1 MDTASIL
8 IVEDESIIA
17 MDIKSILEMKG
28 FNVIGIAYSGKE
40 SIELAEQYTPDIV
53 LMDIILEGEIDGIS
67 AAEEIK
73 SRYDIPIIYLTA
85 HSDEKTLNRAKAT
98 EPYGYILK
106 PVNENEMYSTL
117 VTALYKHELEMKLK
131 ESEIRYR
138 TLFQNAKNG
147 VAIFQA
153 INGGE
158 DFVFVDLNKAGE
170 IIDLIKREEII
181 GKSILEVFPGIR
193 EFGLFQTIQDVWRT
207 GNPRNHPPSRYADDR
222 ISGWREYYVYKLP
235 SGEIIAL
242 YDDITEKRSIEDALR
257 QSEEK
262 YRLVVE
268 NANEGIV
275 IIQNEINKFFNRKM
289 LDITGYSS
297 DELEKISLFEIVHPD
312 DRKRAIEYHTRRLQ
326 GKDVPELY
334 EMRILDKDENIKWLQ
349 MNVVRVYWAQEPAT
363 LAFINDIS
371 MRKSSE
377 EALRESEEKYRLL
390 VENIHEA
397 IYSIDTDGIIT
408 YVSPVIE
415 QITEYTY
422 DDMVGQQFT
431 QFIHP
436 DDLPGLMESYERTMA
451 GNYEPYEYRLV
462 LKNGSSRY
470 IRSNSRL
477 IIEDGEK
484 RGLIGVITDIHERI
498 LADRALRESEAKFR
512 ALTES
517 TPTSIFINQDNAFRY
532 VNPAFEEI
540 TGYTSEELEDS
551 SFLDIIHP
559 DFRDLVKLTEEG
571 LMRGDAV
578 PSRFGFKIITKNGEE
593 KWIDHSSAL
602 ILYNNKPAII
612 GSAFDITEQKRA
624 EDELRISEE
633 RFSKAFYSNPAMM
646 TISNYREGRYIDVNE
661 SVLVHTGYSH
671 EEIVGKTIFELSIF
685 PNENE
690 LSRYIETLKREE
702 KLRNF
707 EIDYRTKSG
716 EVRTEIVSADTFR
729 TEGVRYL
736 LASSIDITERKRAE
750 KKIRDQYAEI
760 QGQYE
765 ELEAINEELASIHNE
780 LIEANAMLTEEKER
794 LSFTLSS
801 IAEGV
806 ITTDSQGSI
815 NMLNSAA
822 EKLTGWKHSEA
833 EGKQIS
839 EIITLIDEQTDQAY
853 EDPASKILST
863 GETLER
869 KQDIALIA
877 RDGIRRSISISGA
890 PIRDMQNKTIGLI
903 LVLCDTVIGDQ

>member
-1 MDTASIL
+1 MDTANIL

-17 MDIKSILEMKG
+17 MDIKNILEMKG
-28 FNVIGIAYSGKE
+28 FNIVGIAYSGKE
-40 SIELAEQYTPDIV
+40 SIKLVKQHTPDIV
-53 LMDIILEGEIDGIS
+53 LMDIILEGEIDGIT

-73 SRYDIPIIYLTA
+73 SRYDTPIIYLTA

-117 VTALYKHELEMKLK
+117 VTALYKHELEVKLK

-153 INGGE
+153 VNEGE

-170 IIDLIKREEII
+170 TIDSIKREGII

-193 EFGLFQTIQDVWRT
+193 EFGLFQIIQDVWRN
-207 GNPRNHPPSRYADDR
+207 GNPKSHPPSRYVDDR

-242 YDDITEKRSIEDALR
+242 YDDITEKKLIEDALR

-289 LDITGYSS
+289 IDITGYSS
-297 DELEKISLFEIVHPD
+297 SELEKISLFEIVHPD

-326 GKDVPELY
+326 GKDVPVLY
-334 EMRILDKDENIKWLQ
+334 EMRILDKDKNIKWLQ
-349 MNVVRVYWAQEPAT
+349 MNVVRVYWEQEPAV
-363 LAFINDIS
+363 LALINDIS
-371 MRKSSE
+371 IRKRSE
-377 EALRESEEKYRLL
+377 EALRESEEKYRSL

-397 IYSIDTDGIIT
+397 IYSMDINGMIT

-415 QITEYTY
+415 QFTEYTH
-422 DDMVGQQFT
+422 DDMVGKHFT

-451 GNYEPYEYRLV
+451 GNYESYEYRLV

-477 IIEDGEK
+477 ILEDGEK
-484 RGLIGVITDIHERI
+484 RGLIGVITDIHDRV
-498 LADRALRESEAKFR
+498 LAERALRESEAKFR

-517 TPTSIFINQDNAFRY
+517 TPTSIFINQDNTLRY
-532 VNPAFEEI
+532 VNPAFEAI
-540 TGYTSEELEDS
+540 TGYRSEELEVK

-559 DFRDLVKLTEEG
+559 DFRELVKQTNEG
-571 LMRGDAV
+571 HMRGDDV
-578 PSRFGFKIITKNGEE
+578 PSRYGFKITTKNGKE
-593 KWIDHSSAL
+593 KWIDYSSTL
-602 ILYNNKPAII
+602 IMYENRPAIL
-612 GSAFDITEQKRA
+612 GSAFDITEQKRV
-624 EDELRISEE
+624 EDELRMSEE
-633 RFSKAFYSNPAMM
+633 RFSKAFLSSPAMM
-646 TISNYREGRYIDVNE
+646 TISNYKEGRFINVNE
-661 SVLVHTGYSH
+661 SVLKHIGYSH
-671 EEIVGKTIFELSIF
+671 EEMIGKTISELNIF
-685 PNENE
+685 PNEDD
-690 LSRYIETLKREE
+690 LSRYVESLKREGN
-702 KLRNF
+702 LRDF

-716 EVRTEIVSADTFR
+716 EVRTEIISADTFR
-729 TEGVRYL
+729 MEGVRYL
-736 LASSIDITERKRAE
+736 LASAIDITERKRAE
-750 KKIRDQYAEI
+750 KKIRDQYQEI

-765 ELEAINEELASIHNE
+765 ELEAINEELSSTHNE
-780 LIEANAMLTEEKER
+780 LIEANEMLTEEKER
-794 LSFTLSS
+794 LSFTLGS

-806 ITTDSQGSI
+806 LTTDSKGRI
-815 NMLNSAA
+815 KMLNSAA
-822 EKLTGWKHSEA
+822 ENITGWRQSEA

-839 EIITLIDEQTDQAY
+839 EVLTLINEQTDQSY
-853 EDPASKILST
+853 EYLIPGILNK
-863 GETLER
+863 GETLEL
-869 KQDIALIA
+869 KQNIALIA
-877 RDGIRRSISISGA
+877 RDGTRRSISVSGS
-890 PIRDMQNKTIGLI
+890 PIRDMHNKTIGLI
-903 LVLCDTVIGDQ
+903 LVLCDIIIGEE